1 MFGIVDVHV
10 EWIEVKCKVALK
22 NEAGLHALD
31 ILDKVGLAQRCIY
44 ALPLISVGAVCV
56 AYICKSRI
64 EFKEKG
70 HAYECMCIE
79 LQLVYILYISVC
91 IYDNINI

>member
-1 MFGIVDVHV
+1 M
-10 EWIEVKCKVALK
+10 
-22 NEAGLHALD
+22 
-31 ILDKVGLAQRCIY
+31 
-44 ALPLISVGAVCV
+44 